1 LGSIYLPNI
10 GKGAFLTITLKN
22 SKEMKNRIVKE
33 LNEIEKNYDVKVIYA
48 CESGS
53 RAWGFA
59 SEDSDYDVRFIYVH
73 PKDWYL
79 TIADKRDVIEIPF
92 DGELDISGW
101 DIRKSLKLLRKSNS
115 PLLEWLSSP
124 IRYRNVSP
132 VMNAFVELSTDAF
145 LPESS
150 CHHYLS
156 MAQNI
161 IANFY
166 DGEDAKIKS
175 YLYSLRTILC
185 CKWIIR
191 RMNQPPMKIQDL
203 LKEFLPSGELRELV
217 DKLIYVKSRGSESAN
232 IKRSLIFEKYLKKQ
246 LNFIETKI
254 PKNPKKIPIE
264 KFDSVFQEI
273 LLESNT

>member
-1 LGSIYLPNI
+1 
-10 GKGAFLTITLKN
+10 
-22 SKEMKNRIVKE
+22 MKSRIVNE
-33 LNEIEKNYDVKVIYA
+33 LIEIERNYEVKVIYA

-59 SEDSDYDVRFIYVH
+59 SENSDYDVRFIYMH

-79 TIADKRDVIEIPF
+79 TIADYKRDVIEIPF
-92 DGELDISGW
+92 DGELDINGW
-101 DIRKSLKLLRKSNS
+101 DIRKSLKLLKKSNS
-115 PLLEWLSSP
+115 PLLEWFSSP
-124 IRYRNVSP
+124 IRYRNIRP
-132 VMNAFVELSTDAF
+132 VMNALFELSTDAF

-161 IANFY
+161 IANLN
-166 DGEDAKIKS
+166 DGEEIKIKS

-217 DKLIYVKSRGSESAN
+217 DKLIYEKNRGAESAN

-273 LLESNT
+273 LLESNS

>member
-1 LGSIYLPNI
+1 MKSRI
-10 GKGAFLTITLKN
+10 LK
-22 SKEMKNRIVKE
+22 EI
-33 LNEIEKNYDVKVIYA
+33 NEIEKNNDVKVIYV

-59 SEDSDYDVRFIYVH
+59 SEDSDYDVRFLYVH
-73 PKDWYL
+73 SKDWYL

-92 DGELDISGW
+92 DGELDINGW

-124 IRYRNVSP
+124 IKYRNVRS
-132 VMNAFVELSTDAF
+132 VMNAFVELSRDAF

-161 IANFY
+161 IDSFK
-166 DGEDAKIKS
+166 DGKKVRVKY

-185 CKWIIR
+185 CKWAESVNIIR
-191 RMNQPPMKIQDL
+191 SL
-203 LKEFLPSGELRELV
+203 SFEEYL
-217 DKLIYVKSRGSESAN
+217 ES
-232 IKRSLIFEKYLKKQ
+232 Q
-246 LNFIETKI
+246 LNFVETKI

-264 KFDSVFQEI
+264 KFDSVFQKI
-273 LLESNT
+273 LSESKT

>member
-1 LGSIYLPNI
+1 
-10 GKGAFLTITLKN
+10 
-22 SKEMKNRIVKE
+22 
-33 LNEIEKNYDVKVIYA
+33 
-48 CESGS
+48 
-53 RAWGFA
+53 
-59 SEDSDYDVRFIYVH
+59 VH

-92 DGELDISGW
+92 DGELDINGW
-101 DIRKSLKLLRKSNS
+101 DIRKSLKLFRKSNS

-166 DGEDAKIKS
+166 DGEEEVKIKS

-203 LKEFLPSGELRELV
+203 LKEFLPSGEIRELV
-217 DKLIYVKSRGSESAN
+217 DELIYVKSKESESAN
-232 IKRSLIFEKYLKKQ
+232 IDRSLSFEEYLKEQ
-246 LNFIETKI
+246 FNFIKSNI

>member
-1 LGSIYLPNI
+1 
-10 GKGAFLTITLKN
+10 
-22 SKEMKNRIVKE
+22 MKSRIVKE
-33 LNEIEKNYDVKVIYA
+33 LNEIEKNYDVKVICA

-79 TIADKRDVIEIPF
+79 TIADKRDVIEIPL
-92 DGELDISGW
+92 DGELDINGW
-101 DIRKSLKLLRKSNS
+101 DIRKSLKLLSKSNS

-124 IRYRNVSP
+124 IKYRNVRP

-145 LPESS
+145 LAESS

-161 IANFY
+161 IANYY
-166 DGEDAKIKS
+166 DGEEVKIKS

-203 LKEFLPSGELRELV
+203 LKEFLPSGELRELI
-217 DKLIYVKSRGSESAN
+217 DKLIYEKSRGVEAGN
-232 IKRSLIFEKYLKKQ
+232 IKRSLIFEEYLKEQ
-246 LNFIETKI
+246 FNFIKSNI
-254 PKNPKKIPIE
+254 PKIRKRSQLKNLIPYFKKYC
-264 KFDSVFQEI
+264 
-273 LLESNT
+273 

>member
-1 LGSIYLPNI
+1 MGT
-10 GKGAFLTITLKN
+10 FLTITLKN
-22 SKEMKNRIVKE
+22 SKEMKSRIVQE
-33 LNEIEKNYDVKVIYA
+33 LNETEKKYDVKVIFA

-92 DGELDISGW
+92 DGDLDINGW
-101 DIRKSLKLLRKSNS
+101 DIRKSLILLRKSNS

-124 IRYRNVSP
+124 IRYRNVRP

-161 IANFY
+161 ISNFY
-166 DGEDAKIKS
+166 DGEEVKVKS

-191 RMNQPPMKIQDL
+191 QMRQPPMKIQDL

-217 DKLIYVKSRGSESAN
+217 DKLIYVKSKGSESAT
-232 IKRSLIFEKYLKKQ
+232 IKRHLILEEYLKNQ
-246 LNFIETKI
+246 LNFLETKI
-254 PKNPKKIPIE
+254 PKNPKKISIE

>member
-1 LGSIYLPNI
+1 
-10 GKGAFLTITLKN
+10 
-22 SKEMKNRIVKE
+22 MKSRIFQE
-33 LNEIEKNYDVKVIYA
+33 LNKIEKNNDVKVIYA

-92 DGELDISGW
+92 DGELDISGR

-124 IRYRNVSP
+124 IKYRNVRL
-132 VMNAFVELSTDAF
+132 VMNAFVELSRDAF
-145 LPESS
+145 LSESS

-161 IANFY
+161 IENFK
-166 DGEDAKIKS
+166 DGEEAELKS

-185 CKWIIR
+185 CRWIISR
-191 RMNQPPMKIQDL
+191 LIQPPMKILDL
-203 LKEFLPSGELRELV
+203 LNEFLPSGELRELI
-217 DKLIYVKSRGSESAN
+217 DKLIDLKIKGAESAKIN
-232 IKRSLIFEKYLKKQ
+232 RSLFFEEYLESQ
-246 LNFIETKI
+246 LNFVKTNI
-254 PKNPKKIPIE
+254 PKNPKKVPFE

-273 LLESNT
+273 LLKSIT

>member
-1 LGSIYLPNI
+1 
-10 GKGAFLTITLKN
+10 
-22 SKEMKNRIVKE
+22 MKSRIVKE

-92 DGELDISGW
+92 DGELDINGW
-101 DIRKSLKLLRKSNS
+101 DIRKSLILLRKSNS
-115 PLLEWLSSP
+115 PLLEWISSP
-124 IRYRNVSP
+124 IKYRNVKP
-132 VMNAFVELSTDAF
+132 KMNVFVELSAVAF

-150 CHHYLS
+150 CYHYLS
-156 MAQNI
+156 MAKNI
-161 IANFY
+161 ISNFD
-166 DGEDAKIKS
+166 DGEVVKIKS

-185 CKWIIR
+185 CKWIIMR
-191 RMNQPPMKIQDL
+191 LNQPPMKIQDL
-203 LKEFLPSGELRELV
+203 LKEFLPSGELRELA
-217 DKLIYVKSRGSESAN
+217 DKLIDLKIKGAESAN
-232 IKRSLIFEKYLKKQ
+232 INRSLFFEEYLESQ
-246 LNFIETKI
+246 LNFVETKI

-264 KFDSVFQEI
+264 KFDSIFQKI
-273 LLESNT
+273 LSDSQT

>member
-1 LGSIYLPNI
+1 
-10 GKGAFLTITLKN
+10 
-22 SKEMKNRIVKE
+22 MKNRIDKE
-33 LNEIEKNYDVKVIYA
+33 LNKIENNYNVKVIYA

-92 DGELDISGW
+92 DGELDINGW

-124 IRYRNVSP
+124 IRYRNVRP
-132 VMNAFVELSTDAF
+132 VMNAFVELSADAF

-156 MAQNI
+156 MAKNI
-161 IANFY
+161 ISNFN
-166 DGEDAKIKS
+166 DGEEVKIKS

-185 CKWIIR
+185 SKWICSR
-191 RMNQPPMKIQDL
+191 LKQPPMKIQDL
-203 LKEFLPSGELRELV
+203 LKEFLASGELHELV
-217 DKLIYVKSRGSESAN
+217 DKLIYVKSRGAESAN
-232 IKRSLIFEKYLKKQ
+232 IKRSLKFEAYLKNQ
-246 LNFIETKI
+246 LDFIETKI
-254 PKNPKKIPIE
+254 PKNPKKIPIS
-264 KFDSVFQEI
+264 KFDSVFQKI
-273 LLESNT
+273 LS

>member
-1 LGSIYLPNI
+1 
-10 GKGAFLTITLKN
+10 
-22 SKEMKNRIVKE
+22 MKTRIEKE
-33 LNEIEKNYDVKVIYA
+33 LNEIEKNNDVKVIYA

-73 PKDWYL
+73 PRDWYL
-79 TIADKRDVIEIPF
+79 TIADKRNVIEIPF
-92 DGELDISGW
+92 DGVLDINGW
-101 DIRKSLKLLRKSNS
+101 EINKSLKLLRKSNS

-124 IRYRNVSP
+124 IKYRNVRP
-132 VMNAFVELSTDAF
+132 VMNAFGELSTEAF

-156 MAQNI
+156 MAKNI
-161 IANFY
+161 ISNF
-166 DGEDAKIKS
+166 DDREVVKIKS

-185 CKWIIR
+185 CKWIIKR
-191 RMNQPPMKIQDL
+191 LIQPPMKIQEL
-203 LKEFLPSGELRELV
+203 LNEYLPAGELNELV
-217 DKLIYVKSRGSESAN
+217 EKLIYEKSRGTESAE
-232 IKRSLIFEKYLKKQ
+232 IKRSLKFEEYLKEQ
-246 LNFIETKI
+246 IDFIVSNI

-273 LLESNT
+273 LLESNS

>member
-1 LGSIYLPNI
+1 
-10 GKGAFLTITLKN
+10 
-22 SKEMKNRIVKE
+22 MKSRIVKE
-33 LNEIEKNYDVKVIYA
+33 LNEIEKNYDVKVICA

-92 DGELDISGW
+92 DGELDINGW

-132 VMNAFVELSTDAF
+132 AMNAFVELSTDAF

-166 DGEDAKIKS
+166 DGEEVKIKS

-185 CKWIIR
+185 CNWIIR

-203 LKEFLPSGELRELV
+203 LKEFLPSGELRELI
-217 DKLIYVKSRGSESAN
+217 DKLIYEKSRGVEAGN
-232 IKRSLIFEKYLKKQ
+232 IKRSLIFEEYLKEQ
-246 LNFIETKI
+246 FNFIKSNI
-254 PKNPKKIPIE
+254 PKNPEKIPIE